1 GVEELTLEAPLVF
14 PEGVGVG
21 LQVLVEA
28 ADAGG
33 RRSFGVFSRRRD
45 AVGGEPWV
53 RHATGVLAPVAVSAD
68 VPGELGVWPPEGA
81 VAVDVEGLYGELAES
96 GLAYGPVFR
105 GLRAVWRRGDE
116 LFAEVVLPEQAQDSA
131 AAFGLHPALLDSALH
146 ALGLKPREE
155 AETGPLLPFAWSG
168 VSLFAAGASSLRV
181 RLGELG
187 SDAVSLLVADGSGRP
202 VASVDSVALRA
213 ASVEQVRAAAGERHD
228 SLFRVEWTTVPVPEV
243 DQKSASGQ
251 WPVVRGVEDLNDL
264 GLALDGGASV
274 PSTVVVECAPAASPT
289 PSSPSSLADA
299 VRGAVRRVLGV
310 VQGWLADE
318 RFADGRLVL
327 VTRGA
332 VEAVPGEGVV
342 DLAGA
347 AVRGLFRSAQ
357 SENPGRLVLVDVD
370 ADGVVAR
377 VGGGLL
383 AVGEPELAVRD
394 GVVRVPRLV
403 RVPVAVDGPGAGGE
417 SAVSFPV
424 DGTVLVTGA
433 TGTLGGLVARHL
445 VAEHGVRHLLLTSR
459 RGTAAEGAEELVAEL
474 RDSGAEVTLV
484 ACDVADRE
492 ALAGVLAS
500 VPVGRPLGAVVH
512 AAGVLDDGVIAS
524 LTPERVDAVLRPKV
538 DAALVLDELTRDAGL
553 SAFVLFSGAAAVFGA
568 AGQGNYAA
576 ANAFLEALAQR
587 RRAEGLPASALA
599 WGLWAEASGMTG
611 ALDDVDLRRMS
622 RGGVMPLPTDE
633 GLALLDTSLAVDEAV
648 LLPMRLD
655 LAVLRAEAAATGTV
669 PALLRA
675 LVRTPV
681 RRAAGDAAASAD
693 GGSLTQR
700 LLGLAHDERERLLVD
715 LVCER
720 VAVVLGYA
728 RADLVEPNRAFKEL
742 GFDSLTAVELRND
755 LRSVT
760 GLRLPAT
767 LVFDYPTP
775 GDLARYLRDELVGD
789 AGPDAGVVPVV
800 PVAGGPGA
808 DDDLVAIV
816 GMACR
821 FPGGVESPEDLWR
834 LVAGGGDGVSSFPV
848 DRGWD
853 VERLYHPDPD

>member
-1 GVEELTLEAPLVF
+1 M
-14 PEGVGVG
+14 
-21 LQVLVEA
+21 
-28 ADAGG
+28 
-33 RRSFGVFSRRRD
+33 
-45 AVGGEPWV
+45 
-53 RHATGVLAPVAVSAD
+53 
-68 VPGELGVWPPEGA
+68 
-81 VAVDVEGLYGELAES
+81 
-96 GLAYGPVFR
+96 
-105 GLRAVWRRGDE
+105 WRRGDE

-500 VPVGRPLGAVVH
+500 VPAGRPLGAVVH

-775 GDLARYLRDELVGD
+775 GDLARYLRDELVGG

-800 PVAGGPGA
+800 PVAGGPGV

-834 LVAGGGDGVSSFPV
+834 LVAGGGDGVSPFPV

-853 VERLYHPDPD
+853 VERLYHPDPDHAGTSYTREGGFL